1 MQNNKELRSILDV
14 NSKNVWK
21 ITETELAFL
30 WQKGITSEDLKG
42 NEDKMVNVI
51 RHAFDVD
58 HFASDDE
65 REETRYRKMGYIT
78 MQTGNP
84 KRNIAIRKKQ
94 IRKITDLSYENIH
107 HINAKTLLELIES
120 NFGGG
125 WDSISL
131 SIRDIIE
138 TAFFISTTTLPAA
151 RLHMKGG
158 MMDKKLEDGYEMLE
172 ISKGLWVEA
181 IFAKKKEL
189 VMDKPRFQNL
199 EAEEEKKRRRGED
212 DDDLDDDDEDL
223 DDEDE
228 KDDRDKDD
236 DEDEDDETYYG
247 SFTPEA
253 APKGDMTLDDLS
265 EDL

>member
-21 ITETELAFL
+21 ITETELSFL
-30 WQKGITSEDLKG
+30 WQKGVTSEDLKG
-42 NEDKMVNVI
+42 YEDKMVNII

-65 REETRYRKMGYIT
+65 REEARYRKMGYVV

-107 HINAKTLLELIES
+107 HINAKTLLELIEN

-125 WDSISL
+125 WDSIAL

-138 TAFFISTTTLPAA
+138 TAFYISTTTLPAA
-151 RLHMKGG
+151 RLHIKGG

-199 EAEEEKKRRRGED
+199 EAEEEKRRRHSDED
-212 DDDLDDDDEDL
+212 DNDEL

-228 KDDRDKDD
+228 EELEDEKDNDDDKDEDD
-236 DEDEDDETYYG
+236 DEETYYG

-253 APKGDMTLDDLS
+253 APKGDMTLEDLS
-265 EDL
+265 DDM

>member
-1 MQNNKELRSILDV
+1 
-14 NSKNVWK
+14 
-21 ITETELAFL
+21 
-30 WQKGITSEDLKG
+30 
-42 NEDKMVNVI
+42 MVNVI

-84 KRNIAIRKKQ
+84 KCNIAIRKKQ